1 MFFFILTTRN
11 RLTWKDNGREEKNYI
26 GVISFYD
33 MILLGNRIQFDQME
47 FSEPG
52 VVAQACIL
60 TTWEA
65 KEGRW

>member
-1 MFFFILTTRN
+1 MFFILTTKS
-11 RLTWKDNGREEKNYI
+11 RLTRNDI
-26 GVISFYD
+26 GMISFYD
-33 MILLGNRIQFDQME
+33 TIFLGNRIQFDQME

-60 TTWEA
+60 TNWEA

>member
-1 MFFFILTTRN
+1 MFFFILTTKN
-11 RLTWKDNGREEKNYI
+11 RLTRKDNRRGEKNDI
-26 GVISFYD
+26 SMISFYD
-33 MILLGNRIQFDQME
+33 TILLGNKIQFDQME

-60 TTWEA
+60 TNWEA